1 MVCLFESAPYGIL
14 FLTYSAWRTA
24 KMQRR
29 LVKSESP
36 VVENSFRR
44 KQLARRSHAAF
55 TWVFVNVVLAAAFFG
70 EL

>member
-1 MVCLFESAPYGIL
+1 
-14 FLTYSAWRTA
+14 
-24 KMQRR
+24 MQRR

-44 KQLARRSHAAF
+44 KQLTRRSHAAF
-55 TWVFVNVVLAAAFFG
+55 TWVFVNVVLAAAFFD